1 MTEKREPTLL
11 QAFIPVVFLII
22 LLFVN
27 VGLFGDNALD
37 GSNQIIL
44 ILSAAIAAIVA
55 IVIGYKWGELQ
66 TGIVKSISS
75 AMGRAW
81 MTPLARRWSVEYT
94 RVVKDAAV
102 REALDASSGVHPDSC
117 GGLKPTSKAMPPAA
131 SIESSAVLS
140 REYGDHL
147 TT

>member
-44 ILSAAIAAIVA
+44 
-55 IVIGYKWGELQ
+55 
-66 TGIVKSISS
+66 
-75 AMGRAW
+75 
-81 MTPLARRWSVEYT
+81 TPIQL
-94 RVVKDAAV
+94 KDAQ
-102 REALDASSGVHPDSC
+102 LDHDLRFEKQNDIAHHLRRASN
-117 GGLKPTSKAMPPAA
+117 
-131 SIESSAVLS
+131 
-140 REYGDHL
+140 
-147 TT
+147 